1 MKLTPMQSALV
12 LTLCFLATASTGM
25 AQELSLQQAVELA
38 LAQYPT
44 VGIAEAEVERAG
56 AAQAEAL
63 AAWLPWLTFTA
74 AATRYE
80 EHMPATPIHGF
91 TPATMPAFNDAL
103 GQYGLAVGYT
113 VFDGGSRRGKT
124 RSARSRLEMARASS
138 TEARQQLIAGVIN
151 GYLAVLSSREILGAH
166 DHQLAAMQAELARA
180 EQFFAQEK
188 AAKVEIL
195 RVQAALAAAEAE
207 RERAQAK
214 LAVAE
219 KNLASLTGADP
230 LSSGTVQLL
239 PVSLLETTVDDAG
252 LLYSA
257 ARSANPGIEHAR
269 RRLAAAN
276 ADVATA
282 KGARLPSVKLSGN
295 WLDQGDFDGNR
306 VDEWNVGAS
315 LAFPL
320 FTGGM
325 IKHRI
330 GQTRAVQRLAEE
342 QLRFAEI
349 AVQREVDQVLA
360 RLVETRSRT
369 ASLGRAVETYAE
381 VARIEQLLVKTGGG
395 TQTDYL
401 DAEAELVSAR
411 AGLAEA
417 RHTVIA
423 ACVELARLAGELDEQ
438 WISRNLENKP

>member
-1 MKLTPMQSALV
+1 MKRLPTQIALV
-12 LTLCFLATASTGM
+12 LSWWMLVTASAGM
-25 AQELSLQQAVELA
+25 AQELSLPQAVAQA

-56 AAQAEAL
+56 AAQGEAL
-63 AAWLPWLTFTA
+63 AAWLPSLTFTA

-80 EHMPATPIHGF
+80 EQMPATPIHGF

-103 GQYGLAVGYT
+103 GQYGLTVGYT

-124 RSARSRLEMARASS
+124 RSARSRLELARASS
-138 TEARQQLIAGVIN
+138 ADARQQLIAVVVN
-151 GYLAVLSSREILGAH
+151 AYLAVLSGREILGAH
-166 DHQLAAMQAELARA
+166 DHRLAAMQAELARA

-207 RERAQAK
+207 RERAQAR
-214 LAVAE
+214 LVVAE

-230 LSSGTVQLL
+230 LSAGTVQLL
-239 PVSLLETTVDDAG
+239 PVSMRETTVNDAG
-252 LLYSA
+252 LLYA
-257 ARSANPGIEHAR
+257 AALSANPAIEQAR

-276 ADVATA
+276 ADIATA

-306 VDEWNVGAS
+306 VDEWNVGAA
-315 LAFPL
+315 LTFPL
-320 FTGGM
+320 FAGGA

-330 GQTRAVQRLAEE
+330 GQTRAVRRLAEE
-342 QLRFAEI
+342 QLRLAEI
-349 AVQREVDQVLA
+349 AVQREIDQVLA

-369 ASLGRAVETYAE
+369 ASLARAVETYAE

-417 RHTVIA
+417 RHAVIA
-423 ACVELARLAGELDEQ
+423 ACVELARLTGKLDEQ
-438 WISRNLENKP
+438 WLSRHVENKP